1 MDQTTQYGQM
11 NFDLPH
17 DVVKLPS
24 EGKFYKNGK
33 KSVKVGYLT
42 AKDENLIMN
51 ANQNDNL
58 IKTLLREK
66 IYEPDVNIDEL
77 LDVDIQAI
85 LIFLRNSSFGPEY
98 TFKVKDP
105 ATNKFFES
113 SVLLDRVSVLDPE
126 ITPNEEGLFEINL
139 TKSNKK
145 VYCRILS
152 SKDLQEINNII
163 EKYPDGVIAPVST
176 TRLER
181 MIVKIEGVDESKKSE
196 FINNLPIMDSKHIK
210 KLMAKAEP
218 RLDLKRNVK
227 APSGE
232 NVEINISFGVEFF
245 RPFF

>member
-1 MDQTTQYGQM
+1 M
-11 NFDLPH
+11 N
-17 DVVKLPS
+17 
-24 EGKFYKNGK
+24 
-33 KSVKVGYLT
+33 
-42 AKDENLIMN
+42 NL
-51 ANQNDNL
+51 L
-58 IKTLLREK
+58 
-66 IYEPDVNIDEL
+66 Y
-77 LDVDIQAI
+77 
-85 LIFLRNSSFGPEY
+85 
-98 TFKVKDP
+98 
-105 ATNKFFES
+105 
-113 SVLLDRVSVLDPE
+113 
-126 ITPNEEGLFEINL
+126 
-139 TKSNKK
+139 
-145 VYCRILS
+145 
-152 SKDLQEINNII
+152 NII